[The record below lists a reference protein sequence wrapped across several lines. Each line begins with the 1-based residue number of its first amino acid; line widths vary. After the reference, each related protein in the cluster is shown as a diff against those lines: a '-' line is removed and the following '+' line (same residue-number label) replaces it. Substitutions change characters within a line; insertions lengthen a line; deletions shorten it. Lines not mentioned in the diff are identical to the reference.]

1 MRKSFDGSA
10 FMKAF
15 DFIDSMLAC
24 SEVFDRGWAIDQG
37 RGTANGRSQRPLAAR
52 NLLMT
57 TKTNSATTI
66 LEVVERLYA
75 MDPEW
80 VVFFREVLG
89 VDGIVRRT
97 FRDSQSLVRFECSP
111 EYARIREM
119 LDDLRSRQKERP
131 SERET
136 LRVVTVRMPRTLHE
150 TLRAEAEQLR
160 VSINS
165 LCISKLIKLLDDE
178 EQKELVDGR
187 QREPVEVGGDR
198 TGADL

>member
-1 MRKSFDGSA
+1 
-10 FMKAF
+10 
-15 DFIDSMLAC
+15 
-24 SEVFDRGWAIDQG
+24 
-37 RGTANGRSQRPLAAR
+37 
-52 NLLMT
+52 
-57 TKTNSATTI
+57 
-66 LEVVERLYA
+66 
-75 MDPEW
+75 
-80 VVFFREVLG
+80 
-89 VDGIVRRT
+89 
-97 FRDSQSLVRFECSP
+97 VRFECSP

-187 QREPVEVGGDR
+187 QREPVKVGGDR